1 MGEVIPNE
9 FTLVADHPYHRGYL
23 GGIRNDWRA
32 NMFLL
37 GLSIGTL
44 LTSLVQYIR
53 GDIATIDFF
62 IFAVTGLISI
72 IALRRFFR
80 LHQKTEVAKDDIN
93 TY

>member
-1 MGEVIPNE
+1 MSLVWWQI
-9 FTLVADHPYHRGYL
+9 TLIIA
-23 GGIRNDWRA
+23 GILAALEMASGA

-37 GLSIGTL
+37 GLSIGAL

-53 GDIATIDFF
+53 GDIAIIDFF